1 MESSRQVVVECCKF
15 PDWECTS
22 NKWHK
27 GFGGMLYDG
36 IKLDNLK
43 ALNKDKQQII
53 KRNEKGLFKVKIL
66 SFSQYNR
73 YKTCLKMLKF
83 GMPMTYF
90 ELVARGGLDI
100 QNLNTIIL
108 FSKKQFIKDDVED
121 FSPTADVSGSN
132 HLFTTLMVDL
142 TTRVFIR

>member
-1 MESSRQVVVECCKF
+1 
-15 PDWECTS
+15 
-22 NKWHK
+22 
-27 GFGGMLYDG
+27 MLYDG

-83 GMPMTYF
+83 GMPNF
-90 ELVARGGLDI
+90 KVAWTFKI
-100 QNLNTIIL
+100 
-108 FSKKQFIKDDVED
+108 
-121 FSPTADVSGSN
+121 
-132 HLFTTLMVDL
+132 
-142 TTRVFIR
+142 